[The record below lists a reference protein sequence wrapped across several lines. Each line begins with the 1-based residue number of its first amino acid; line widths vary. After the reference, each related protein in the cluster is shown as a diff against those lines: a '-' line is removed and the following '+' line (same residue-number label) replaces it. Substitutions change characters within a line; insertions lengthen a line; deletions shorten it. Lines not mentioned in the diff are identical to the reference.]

1 LADPATQAWAEAYRS
16 VAPGS
21 LLVMQA
27 GEASKTWD
35 SLQQILAWL
44 MEEQADRSSVLL
56 VLGGGALSDVGAM
69 AAAMFKRGI
78 PWVSV
83 PTTLLAM
90 VDAAYGGKC
99 AINFGGIKN
108 SVGLYND
115 PVHRIYYHP
124 YLQTL
129 GVDALVDGW
138 AEIIKHGLVASQD
151 LMQRNLAF
159 FGSMKQTSN
168 QVLVPPD
175 QDLLLQALQVKIDLV
190 ALDPRE
196 NGPRK
201 LLNFGHTMGHALE
214 ALIPS
219 LSHGRAVWLGMIYEL
234 GLAVSAGL
242 LARDHRLICYESL
255 QTLSHYVSPSTYPS
269 TWPTWKVVLEH
280 LLQDKKNRGGQIL
293 WSLPVGV
300 GKADYDRVVDPA
312 LAEQVYE
319 VWIRDPLAWPLIHGN
334 A

>member
-1 LADPATQAWAEAYRS
+1 ME
-16 VAPGS
+16 
-21 LLVMQA
+21 A
-27 GEASKTWD
+27 GEAAKTWD

-108 SVGLYND
+108 SVGLYHD
-115 PVHRIYYHP
+115 PAHRIYYHP
-124 YLQTL
+124 YLRTL

-151 LMQRNLAF
+151 LMQRNLAY
-159 FGSMKQTSN
+159 FGSLNQTPN
-168 QVLVPPD
+168 PVLTPPD

-196 NGPRK
+196 SGPRK

-214 ALIPS
+214 ALSPS
-219 LSHGRAVWLGMIYEL
+219 LGHGRAVWLGMIYEL

-242 LARDHRLICYESL
+242 LARDHGLICYENL
-255 QTLSHYVSPSTYPS
+255 QLLAPYVSPSTYPS
-269 TWPTWKVVLEH
+269 TWPSWRVVLEH
-280 LLQDKKNRGGQIL
+280 LLQDKKNRGGRIL

-312 LAEQVYE
+312 MAEQVYE
-319 VWIRDPLAWPLIHGN
+319 VWIRDPRAWPLIHGN

>member
-1 LADPATQAWAEAYRS
+1 
-16 VAPGS
+16 
-21 LLVMQA
+21 MKA

-35 SLQQILAWL
+35 SLQQILSWL

-115 PVHRIYYHP
+115 PAHRIYYHP

-129 GVDALVDGW
+129 GADALVDGL
-138 AEIIKHGLVASQD
+138 AETIKHGLIASPD

-159 FGSMKQTSN
+159 FGTLKQTPHPI
-168 QVLVPPD
+168 LAPPG

-196 NGPRK
+196 SGPRK

-219 LSHGRAVWLGMIYEL
+219 LGHGRAVWLGMIYEL
-234 GLAVSAGL
+234 GLAISAGFL
-242 LARDHRLICYESL
+242 DLHPGLICYENL
-255 QTLSHYVSPSTYPS
+255 QMLAPYVSPETYPS
-269 TWPTWKVVLEH
+269 SWPSWKVVLEH
-280 LLQDKKNRGGQIL
+280 LLQDKKNRGGQVL
-293 WSLPVGV
+293 WSLPVEV
-300 GKADYDRVVDPA
+300 GRAKYDRVVDLF

-319 VWIRDPLAWPLIHGN
+319 TWTPHPQACPLIHGPS
-334 A
+334 